1 MNTQQQQINQANHN
15 HMLFIRIMSKRRT
28 WVALFVLVYGLILYF
43 SWNLLQSILCWYNE
57 TLSLPASAATGGWV
71 AAVYASAMLGA
82 VFGVMSMAAAF
93 AVAVPAMV
101 VTWITILV
109 LLAFFGK
116 SWRDLVV
123 EGRKLTA
130 EITGI
135 VVKIL
140 IKEGNFVAAVCAVLG
155 YFLLVRKTSYEA
167 HDLKFVI

>member
-1 MNTQQQQINQANHN
+1 
-15 HMLFIRIMSKRRT
+15 
-28 WVALFVLVYGLILYF
+28 
-43 SWNLLQSILCWYNE
+43 
-57 TLSLPASAATGGWV
+57 
-71 AAVYASAMLGA
+71 MLGA

-130 EITGI
+130 EISGI
-135 VVKIL
+135 VIRIL
-140 IKEGNFVAAVCAVLG
+140 IKEGNCVAAVCAILG
-155 YFLLVRKTSYEA
+155 YFMLLRKTSIE
-167 HDLKFVI
+167 DDP